1 MIEQIDAHHHFWRY
15 SEAEYGWIG
24 QDMEQ
29 LRRNFLPADLE
40 PEIAAADV
48 QGVITV
54 QARQTTEETAWLLSL
69 AEQSSFVRGVI
80 GWAPI
85 ASPEFPSLLLSLVE
99 NRKLKGL
106 RHVLQDEPDQT
117 YMLQPCFQRGISS
130 LKGTGLVYDI
140 LIYEAQLPTA
150 ALLVDSHPDQ
160 IFVLDHLG
168 KPKIRDRELSPWRER
183 LREIAARRNVYCKF
197 SGLATEA
204 DWARWTMDDLR
215 PYFDVALEC
224 FGAGRLLAGSD
235 WPVCTMV
242 TGYQRWWQTLR
253 ELVSA
258 LSPDEQDGIL
268 GRNAKRVY
276 RLEGELK

>member
-1 MIEQIDAHHHFWRY
+1 MVERIDAHHHFWRY

-29 LRRNFLPADLE
+29 LRRDFLATDLE

-48 QGVITV
+48 QGVLTV
-54 QARQTTEETAWLLSL
+54 QARQTIEETNWLLSL

-85 ASPEFPSLLLSLVE
+85 ASPEFPSLLGSLVE

-106 RHVLQDEPDQT
+106 RHVLQDEPDET
-117 YMLQPCFQRGISS
+117 YMLQPCFQRGISA

-140 LIYEAQLPTA
+140 LIYERQLPTA
-150 ALLVDSHPDQ
+150 LLLVDSHPEQ

-168 KPKIRDRELSPWRER
+168 KPKIRYREFSPWRDGLQE
-183 LREIAARRNVYCKF
+183 LGARPNVYCKL
-197 SGLATEA
+197 SGMATEA
-204 DWARWTMDDLR
+204 DWTSWTTDDLR

-224 FGAGRLLAGSD
+224 FGADRLLAGSD
-235 WPVCTMV
+235 WPVCTV
-242 TGYQRWWQTLR
+242 ATSYQRWWRTVR

-258 LSPDEQDGIL
+258 LSPDEQNGIL
-268 GRNAKRVY
+268 GRNAKSVY
-276 RLEGELK
+276 KLEGEMK